1 MSECPILFPKSWL
14 FQRSESDQS
23 NCPNP
28 GDPIQVLKFCL
39 QGYYVPRTLKEK
51 TFKEYKTNKIVLY
64 LPILFIG
71 LALASKSPKSRN
83 KKINFI
89 LFGQSL
95 SSDWPMK
102 RIITFYIPWIQSPK
116 TKQFCS
122 LKTIKYWKIFGILE
136 LN

>member
-1 MSECPILFPKSWL
+1 MPNFVFKVLIVSAVRIRSVKLSKSW
-14 FQRSESDQS
+14 RSNSRS
-23 NCPNP
+23 KVSSSRVLCPKNTEREN
-28 GDPIQVLKFCL
+28 F
-39 QGYYVPRTLKEK
+39 Y
-51 TFKEYKTNKIVLY
+51 EYKTNKIVLY

-95 SSDWPMK
+95 PSDWPMK

>member
-1 MSECPILFPKSWL
+1 MSNFVFKVLIVSAVRIRSVKLSKSW
-14 FQRSESDQS
+14 RSNSTS
-23 NCPNP
+23 KVSSSRVLCPKNTEREN
-28 GDPIQVLKFCL
+28 F
-39 QGYYVPRTLKEK
+39 Y
-51 TFKEYKTNKIVLY
+51 EYKTNKIVLY